1 MGGHQLWEH
10 RMSVLAFLFVACTII
25 MVDILGSCLARAVA
39 WRLFPS
45 LFPTVARYG
54 IDTGFAD
61 CAEDC

>member
-1 MGGHQLWEH
+1 
-10 RMSVLAFLFVACTII
+10 MSVLAFLFVACTII